1 MSPDALAIVIHP
13 AGSGSSRVSATD
25 APQPQAYVVSRT
37 SMATMSLTNETP
49 AARFVT
55 PPA

>member
-1 MSPDALAIVIHP
+1 MSPDALAIVIHL

-37 SMATMSLTNETP
+37 SMATMSLTNETR